1 VARHRATLWHLV
13 TQALPRSP
21 RRRGQ
26 GSAGPPCPLRVI
38 CGHRLGVARCPLL
51 DPERTSFG
59 AQATSAFDPKR
70 TCGAAYSSDSSKR
83 AAVQATLAARAA
95 AVQGRCRRGLRK
107 PTVAVSQPPNDR
119 CLHVR

>member
-1 VARHRATLWHLV
+1 MAAGYGQWVGD
-13 TQALPRSP
+13 PRIRLGKRVGCPVMAQSG
-21 RRRGQ
+21 RYLQLKG
-26 GSAGPPCPLRVI
+26 CPLS
-38 CGHRLGVARCPLL
+38 GAK
-51 DPERTSFG
+51 RTSTCG
-59 AQATSAFDPKR
+59 VPTSAYDPKR

-119 CLHVR
+119 CLRVR